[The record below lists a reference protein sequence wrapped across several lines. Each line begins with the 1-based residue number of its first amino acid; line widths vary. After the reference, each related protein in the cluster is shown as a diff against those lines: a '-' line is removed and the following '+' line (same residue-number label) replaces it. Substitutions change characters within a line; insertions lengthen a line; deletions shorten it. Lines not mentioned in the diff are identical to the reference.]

1 MALAF
6 AEEVTFAYPE
16 AARPALD
23 AVSLDIEPGEVVL
36 LLGPSGSGK
45 STLLRAFAGL
55 VPHFHGG
62 TFKGNVV
69 VHGRSTR
76 TTSPAELA
84 GQIAFL
90 FQDPDEQVV
99 LTRVDR
105 EVAFGLQ
112 QLGVPSADLL
122 PRAHEALASIGAGH
136 LAERPV
142 AELSGGELQRV
153 CLAAALALEPSL
165 LLLDEPTAQLDPTA
179 ADDLLDLVVC
189 LARARETAVLLS
201 EQRPARPLEQAD
213 RVVFLEAGRLLLD
226 APIATARPWLESE
239 RSSYVTPPLPAEP
252 RDGREPACTFQ
263 HATYAYGARPAVTD
277 VDLVL
282 RRGEVV
288 ALTGP
293 NGSGK
298 TTIAKLAAG
307 LLEPDVGTVTRRGR
321 AALLLQDAGRYSVT
335 ERADAEV
342 ALAAGG
348 DAARARRALALVGL
362 TDKSASHPRDLSS
375 GERERL
381 ALAGVLVTEP
391 DVLILDEPTKGA
403 DPVRKRALVE
413 LLRSEAHK
421 RATLVVTHDTEFAAA
436 VADRHVALGKD
447 REAIHA

>member
-1 MALAF
+1 VALAT
-6 AEEVTFAYPE
+6 ADHVTFTYP
-16 AARPALD
+16 AAPQPALD
-23 AVSLDIEPGEVVL
+23 AVSLDIEPGEIVL

-62 TFKGNVV
+62 TFEGNVV
-69 VHGRSTR
+69 VDGRSTR
-76 TTSPAELA
+76 TTSPPQLA
-84 GQIAFL
+84 GAVAFL

-112 QLGVPSADLL
+112 QLGVPSSQLL
-122 PRAHEALASIGAGH
+122 PRAHEALASVGAGH

-153 CLAAALALEPSL
+153 CLAGALALEPSL
-165 LLLDEPTAQLDPTA
+165 LLLDEPTAQLDPAA
-179 ADDLLDLVVC
+179 ADDLLDLVVS
-189 LARARETAVLLS
+189 LARERGTAVLLS
-201 EQRPARPLEQAD
+201 EQRPARPLEHAD
-213 RVVFLEAGRLLLD
+213 RVVFVDGGRVVVD
-226 APIATARPWLESE
+226 APVDAARAWLESE
-239 RSSYVTPPLPAEP
+239 RPEYVTPPARPDRSDADE
-252 RDGREPACTFQ
+252 AVCTFERV
-263 HATYAYGARPAVTD
+263 AYAYGSRSAIAD

-282 RRGEVV
+282 RRGEVI

-298 TTIAKLAAG
+298 TTIAKLGAG
-307 LLEPDVGTVTRRGR
+307 LLAPDAGTVTRRGR
-321 AALLLQDAGRYSVT
+321 AALLLQDAGRYAVA

-342 ALAAGG
+342 ALAVGG
-348 DAARARRALALVGL
+348 DTARARSALSLVGL
-362 TDKSASHPRDLSS
+362 GDKAALHPRDLSS

-413 LLRSEAHK
+413 LLRAEAHK
-421 RATLVVTHDTEFAAA
+421 RATLVVTHDTEFAVA
-436 VADRHVALGKD
+436 VADRHVALGD
-447 REAIHA
+447 VREVVHA